1 MIMKRTSVTTYF
13 RVDIDFLREMEEAR
27 QKLGQTRTQFIL
39 DAIAKHLE
47 DLRKDG
53 IIEKV
58 YKVRSE
64 K

>member
-1 MIMKRTSVTTYF
+1 MKKTSVTTYF
-13 RVDIDFLREMEEAR
+13 RVDIDFLKEIEEAR

-47 DLRKDG
+47 NLKEDG

-58 YKVRSE
+58 YKVRGE

>member
-1 MIMKRTSVTTYF
+1 MKKTSVTVYF
-13 RVDIDFLREMEEAR
+13 RVDIDFIKEIEEAR

-39 DAIAKHLE
+39 DALTKHLE
-47 DLRKDG
+47 ELKKDG

-58 YKVRSE
+58 YKIRSE

>member
-1 MIMKRTSVTTYF
+1 MKKTSVTTYF
-13 RVDIDFLREMEEAR
+13 RIDVEFLKEIEETR

-39 DAIAKHLE
+39 DAITKHLE
-47 DLRKDG
+47 ELKEDG

-58 YKVRSE
+58 YKIRSE

>member
-1 MIMKRTSVTTYF
+1 MVRKTTVTVYF
-13 RVDIDFLREMEEAR
+13 RVDIDFMKEIEETR

-39 DAIAKHLE
+39 DALTKHLE
-47 DLRKDG
+47 ELKKDG

-58 YKVRSE
+58 YKIRSE